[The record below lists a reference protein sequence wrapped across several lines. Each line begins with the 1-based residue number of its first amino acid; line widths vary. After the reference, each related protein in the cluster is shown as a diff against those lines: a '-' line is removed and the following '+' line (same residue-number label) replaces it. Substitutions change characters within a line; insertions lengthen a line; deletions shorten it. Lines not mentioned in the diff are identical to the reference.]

1 VGEKEENKEKLE
13 KIRTKY
19 KKILEQHGAEIK
31 GVYYIARSEPFPS
44 LRENAD
50 FSIDTVKASIKDREL
65 KTNHILKLSKRVSL
79 STNLYQSRREILRI
93 LLSNK
98 EYLYPFCPLRL
109 QYTIQTP
116 QEIST
121 LFCHMLHLLSYH
133 LHQMPDELLVQQRMK
148 VWMKLLALQ
157 ISCMVLIYHK
167 FYLSDRQL
175 PGHWWQ

>member
-19 KKILEQHGAEIK
+19 KKISEQHGAEIK
-31 GVYYIARSEPFPS
+31 GVYYIARSEP
-44 LRENAD
+44 
-50 FSIDTVKASIKDREL
+50 
-65 KTNHILKLSKRVSL
+65 
-79 STNLYQSRREILRI
+79 
-93 LLSNK
+93 
-98 EYLYPFCPLRL
+98 C
-109 QYTIQTP
+109 
-116 QEIST
+116 IST

-167 FYLSDRQL
+167 FYLFDRQL